1 MDQTTH
7 DVRRANWLTVV
18 TQCQGRPE
26 GVSAKR
32 WLSDNGVNEKSYYY
46 WLRKFRKEAYEQMQ
60 PMVER
65 EQTDT
70 SITFAEL
77 TIPEKTV
84 PACTVSSAE
93 SYENPVAVI
102 RYNGLTIGI
111 SNEISDSL
119 LSRILKE
126 VSHA

>member
-7 DVRRANWLTVV
+7 DVRRANWLTVI
-18 TQCQGRPE
+18 TRCQGRPE
-26 GVSAKR
+26 GVSAEQ

-60 PMVER
+60 PMVTR
-65 EQTDT
+65 EQTGTD
-70 SITFAEL
+70 ITFAEL
-77 TIPEKTV
+77 TILEKTV
-84 PACTVSSAE
+84 AACTVSPTE
-93 SYENPVAVI
+93 PYENPVAVI

-111 SNEISDSL
+111 SNEISDCL

>member
-1 MDQTTH
+1 MDQSIH
-7 DVRRANWLTVV
+7 DIRRANWLNIVH
-18 TQCQGRPE
+18 QCQERSE
-26 GVSAKR
+26 GVSAKQ

-46 WLRKFRKEAYEQMQ
+46 WLRKFRKETYEHMQ
-60 PMVER
+60 PMVAR
-65 EQTDT
+65 EQTGTD
-70 SITFAEL
+70 ITFAEM

-84 PACTVSSAE
+84 SPCITSPDE
-93 SYENPVAVI
+93 PYENPVAVI

-111 SNEISDSL
+111 SNEISDGL

>member
-84 PACTVSSAE
+84 PACTVSSSAE
-93 SYENPVAVI
+93 PYENSVAVI
-102 RYNGLTIGI
+102 RYNGLTIG
-111 SNEISDSL
+111 N
-119 LSRILKE
+119 LKE